1 MDDFINNDAELKRKA
16 WNLHFGNK
24 RAIHKYKFQ
33 KNRKNK
39 YIIKWVKE
47 KDEDNLVERWTKIT
61 TLNEK
66 YTSESEGENFKDD
79 RRKNKN
85 INTKLVPQNNITRR
99 SYRLNLQSILQ
110 EGAPKKSY
118 LDPDSDMFLEDE
130 DSR

>member
-1 MDDFINNDAELKRKA
+1 MDDFINNDIELKQKA
-16 WNLHFGNK
+16 WNLHFSNK

-47 KDEDNLVERWTKIT
+47 KDDENLFERWTKIT

-66 YTSESEGENFKDD
+66 YTSESEGENFKDEGGKT
-79 RRKNKN
+79 KNV
-85 INTKLVPQNNITRR
+85 NTKLVPQNNITRR

-110 EGAPKKSY
+110 EGGPKKSY
-118 LDPDSDMFLEDE
+118 VDQDSDMFLEDE

>member
-16 WNLHFGNK
+16 WNLHFSNK
-24 RAIHKYKFQ
+24 RSIHKYKFQ
-33 KNRKNK
+33 KNKKNK

-47 KDEDNLVERWTKIT
+47 KDEENLFERWKKIT

-66 YTSESEGENFKDD
+66 YTSESEEENLKDE
-79 RRKNKN
+79 RRTNKSGG
-85 INTKLVPQNNITRR
+85 TKLVPQNNITRR